1 MANTVLFERQGEVG
15 IVKFNRPKSL
25 NAVTDELLLD
35 FLATLARVKDDPA
48 VRVVILT
55 GEGRAFCAGADL
67 KEQVASRDF
76 AQYREHAKWMQDVTR
91 ALLGLGRPTIA
102 AVKGYALGEG
112 MEFTLNCD
120 IRIVA
125 EGTKVGF
132 PESRVGA
139 TVTNAG
145 TYYLPRIVGL
155 GKAKEMMLTAEPIDA
170 QEALRIGYANKVV
183 PLEKLDEESMAMAKK
198 IASNYT
204 LEVQL
209 QKEMIDAAL
218 DSSLEGALR
227 LETQCAC
234 ISFAG
239 GARKEGMARGSEGKR

>member
-1 MANTVLFERQGEVG
+1 MANTVIFEKQGDIG
-15 IVKFNRPKSL
+15 IIRFNRPKSL

-35 FLATLARVKDDPA
+35 FLAALARVKEDA
-48 VRVVILT
+48 GVKVVILT

-67 KEQVASRDF
+67 KEQVASRNF
-76 AQYREHAKWMQDVTR
+76 AQYREHARWMQDVTR

-145 TYYLPRIVGL
+145 TYFLPRIVGL
-155 GKAKEMMLTAEPIDA
+155 GKAKEMMLTGEPIDA
-170 QEALRIGYANKVV
+170 QEALKIGYANRVV
-183 PLEKLDEESMAMAKK
+183 PLDELDGEAMSMAKK
-198 IASNYT
+198 IASNYA

-218 DSSLEGALR
+218 DSSLEESLR
-227 LETQCAC
+227 LEMQCAC
-234 ISFAG
+234 VSFAG
-239 GARKEGMARGSEGKR
+239 GARQQGMARTK